1 MRPVTGVLTRRRLTW
16 PEPILHG
23 AETEGRYVVPA
34 REVTVSLSDITS
46 ELAAVRE
53 NLARFY
59 QLNGMEEDQ
68 AALAEAIACVAAA
81 EERVRRALSVGV
93 G

>member
-1 MRPVTGVLTRRRLTW
+1 MSASTHLSW
-16 PEPILHG
+16 PEPIRSGNG
-23 AETEGRYVVPA
+23 APLRCTGEG
-34 REVTVSLSDITS
+34 VTVSLNDITS
-46 ELAAVRE
+46 DLATIRE
-53 NLARFY
+53 SLARYY
-59 QLNGMEEDQ
+59 QLNGMAEDQ